1 MDMEESPV
9 GSPKDAHH
17 AGGARPTN
25 VNVIFA
31 LTVLPHE
38 AALLRRGRRLVGSES
53 DARDL
58 VQETLE
64 RALRTFHAF
73 RPGTAVWAWLRTI
86 MNSVWIDGWR
96 RRQAAAKICSLPS
109 IDMAAPEPEPTPA
122 FGSDEEILERLPHAI
137 ARLPRIFRE
146 VLELRLQ
153 DNRSYGEIAER
164 LGIPSRTVGTRILR
178 ARRQLRHILEEGQN
192 RQDCDD
198 RPAATAVRATPAT
211 PAAHKP
217 RTRPVASVARAGAF
231 PPDELARLRESRVIP
246 RAGLQRV
253 GV

>member
-9 GSPKDAHH
+9 GSPKDARQ
-17 AGGARPTN
+17 AGGARPAN

-38 AALLRRGRRLVGSES
+38 AALLRRGRRLVGSEP

-96 RRQAAAKICSLPS
+96 RRQAAAKICSLPD

-122 FGSDEEILERLPHAI
+122 GGSDEEILERLPHAI

-153 DNRSYGEIAER
+153 ANQSYGEIAQR

-178 ARRQLRHILEEGQN
+178 ARRQLRQILEEGGEA
-192 RQDCDD
+192 DHP
-198 RPAATAVRATPAT
+198 PAATAVRATPAP
-211 PAAHKP
+211 PAARKP
-217 RTRPVASVARAGAF
+217 RARPAAPAAREGAF

>member
-1 MDMEESPV
+1 MNTDESPEGAATVGV
-9 GSPKDAHH
+9 GSS
-17 AGGARPTN
+17 RPTN

-38 AALLRRGRRLVGSES
+38 QALLRRGRRLVGSEP

-64 RALRTFHAF
+64 RALRTFHGF

-109 IDMAAPEPEPTPA
+109 VDMAAAEPEVPTNDG
-122 FGSDEEILERLPHAI
+122 FEEEILGRLPDAI
-137 ARLPRIFRE
+137 ARLQPIFRE

-153 DNRSYGEIAER
+153 ENHSYGEIAQR

-178 ARRQLRHILEEGQN
+178 ARRQLRALLEDAIAAD
-192 RQDCDD
+192 QDG
-198 RPAATAVRATPAT
+198 RPITPLTPRAARKSAAAAPVCASAAPAF
-211 PAAHKP
+211 A
-217 RTRPVASVARAGAF
+217 RGARAA
-231 PPDELARLRESRVIP
+231 A
-246 RAGLQRV
+246 Q
-253 GV
+253 

>member
-1 MDMEESPV
+1 MEESPAS
-9 GSPKDAHH
+9 SPKV
-17 AGGARPTN
+17 GGQRPTN
-25 VNVIFA
+25 INVIFA

-38 AALLRRGRRLVGSES
+38 AALLRRGRRLVGSDP

-96 RRQAAAKICSLPS
+96 RRQAAAKICSLPT
-109 IDMAAPEPEPTPA
+109 IDMAAPEPEPTPTE
-122 FGSDEEILERLPHAI
+122 GSDEEILERLPGAI
-137 ARLPRIFRE
+137 ARLPPIFRQ
-146 VLELRLQ
+146 VLELRLHE
-153 DNRSYGEIAER
+153 NRSYGEIADR

-178 ARRQLRHILEEGQN
+178 ARRQLRQILEEDIARDAEQPAPPPARKVRG
-192 RQDCDD
+192 RATAAHP
-198 RPAATAVRATPAT
+198 RPAD
-211 PAAHKP
+211 
-217 RTRPVASVARAGAF
+217 AF
-231 PPDELARLRESRVIP
+231 PPDELARLRERSRAVP